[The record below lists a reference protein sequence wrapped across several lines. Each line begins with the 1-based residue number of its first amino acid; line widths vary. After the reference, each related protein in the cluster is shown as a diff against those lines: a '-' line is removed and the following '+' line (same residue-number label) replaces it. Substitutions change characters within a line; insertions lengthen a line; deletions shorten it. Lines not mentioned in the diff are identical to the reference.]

1 MNDDRLREA
10 LAQLRAGGAAAFE
23 QIYTE
28 LSAPIFTVILR
39 ITGDREA
46 SEDILQEVFLK
57 LYRSPPGPEVRKPR
71 AYLFQSA
78 RNLALDALR
87 RRPREANLDD
97 LPDLPQPG
105 PEDPALRLDLERA
118 FAALTPEERE
128 LVSLHL
134 NGGLTFR
141 EIARITGTPL
151 GTVLWRYRKTIDKL
165 RILLNGGR
173 L

>member
-1 MNDDRLREA
+1 MDDDRLREA
-10 LAQLRAGGAAAFE
+10 LSLLRRGDAAAFE
-23 QIYTE
+23 QIYAE
-28 LSAPIFTVILR
+28 LSTPLFTVILR
-39 ITGDREA
+39 VTRDREL

-57 LYRSPPGPEVRKPR
+57 LYRSPPGPDITRPR

-87 RRPREANLDD
+87 RRTDTLDLD
-97 LPDLPQPG
+97 SLPELPHPIGDGTDQ
-105 PEDPALRLDLERA
+105 RLDLERA
-118 FAALTPEERE
+118 FAALSCEERE

-141 EIARITGTPL
+141 EITRITGTPL
-151 GTVLWRYRKTIDKL
+151 GTVLWRYRRAIEKL
-165 RILLNGGR
+165 RILLNGGS

>member
-1 MNDDRLREA
+1 MEDDRLAEA
-10 LAQLRAGGAAAFE
+10 LTRLRSGDAPAFE

-28 LSAPIFTVILR
+28 LSAPLFTVILR

-57 LYRSPPGPEVRKPR
+57 LYRAPPGPEVRKPR
-71 AYLFQSA
+71 AYLFQCA

-87 RRPREANLDD
+87 RRPREVALDS

-105 PEDPALRLDLERA
+105 PEDTSQRLDLERA
-118 FAALTPEERE
+118 FAALAPEERE

-134 NGGLTFR
+134 NGGLKFR
-141 EIARITGTPL
+141 ELARITGAPL
-151 GTVLWRYRKTIDKL
+151 GTVLWRYRRAIEKL
-165 RILLNGGR
+165 RAHLNGGS

>member
-10 LAQLRAGGAAAFE
+10 LSLLRRGDAAAFE
-23 QIYTE
+23 QIYAE
-28 LSAPIFTVILR
+28 LSTPLFTVLLR
-39 ITGDREA
+39 ITRDREL
-46 SEDILQEVFLK
+46 SEDLLQEVFLK
-57 LYRSPPGPEVRKPR
+57 LYRSPPGPDVAKPR

-87 RRPREANLDD
+87 RRSDTLD
-97 LPDLPQPG
+97 LEQISDLPQPA
-105 PEDPALRLDLERA
+105 EDLTRRLDLERA
-118 FAALTPEERE
+118 FAALAREERE

-141 EIARITGTPL
+141 ELARITGTPL
-151 GTVLWRYRKTIDKL
+151 GTVLWRYRKAIGKL
-165 RILLNGGR
+165 RILLNGGS

>member
-10 LAQLRAGGAAAFE
+10 LAQLRSGSAAAFE

-46 SEDILQEVFLK
+46 SEDILQEVFFK
-57 LYRSPPGPEVRKPR
+57 LYRAPPGPEIRKPR
-71 AYLFQSA
+71 AYLFRSA

-87 RRPREANLDD
+87 RRPREENLDS
-97 LPDLPQPG
+97 LPDLPQPDQ
-105 PEDPALRLDLERA
+105 EDPSRRLDLERA
-118 FAALTPEERE
+118 FAALAPEERG

-151 GTVLWRYRKTIDKL
+151 GTVLWRYRRAIEKL
-165 RILLNGGR
+165 RILLNGGSV
-173 L
+173 

>member
-10 LAQLRAGGAAAFE
+10 LARLRGGSAAAFE

-28 LSAPIFTVILR
+28 LSTPLFTVILR

-46 SEDILQEVFLK
+46 SEDILQEVLFK
-57 LYRSPPGPEVRKPR
+57 LYRAPPGPEVRKPR

-87 RRPREANLDD
+87 RRPREEDLDS
-97 LPDLPQPG
+97 LSDLPQPG
-105 PEDPALRLDLERA
+105 LPDPGQRLDLERA
-118 FAALTPEERE
+118 FAALDPRERD

-134 NGGLTFR
+134 NGELTFR
-141 EIARITGTPL
+141 EIAQITGTPL
-151 GTVLWRYRKTIDKL
+151 GTVLWRYRRAIEKL
-165 RILLNGGR
+165 RVLLNGGS